1 MHFKYTAAAISFLV
15 VISASQLSQAAD
27 EPPVVQAIF
36 RTWEQ
41 QFQAKPTVQKI
52 ETDSAG
58 NIAIEGIASSITSQD
73 PAQPGTMT
81 INIGKMQLA
90 GISDQGGGMFEIANT
105 QYTDLVVEF
114 ASPDGTKFTVKMPQ
128 SQIEGWYVTQLG
140 PTPTPAE
147 IMRASMNVAR
157 RMESGKITIDLY
169 GQTLTV
175 DGYQSNWDG
184 DPATGAGKFDATV
197 SNFAVPAQ
205 AIVAIDPTGELKKL
219 GYSDLSFDFGGT
231 GNIDI
236 AKDVMG
242 FNADVFVK
250 GRDAGTIKF
259 GISASNV
266 PVAVYAELANPTT
279 KDPDFNKLMPQLMGI
294 TLSKLLV
301 RFEDASLTKR
311 LLPVVAA
318 AQGMDEATFVA
329 SAGAMLQ
336 ITLAQLKNQPFVASV
351 SSAVTTFLK
360 DPKSITL
367 SIAPPS
373 PVQVQQ
379 LMTLDAA
386 NPGAAI
392 SILGLSVTAND

>member
-1 MHFKYTAAAISFLV
+1 MRFKYTAAAFSFLAV
-15 VISASQLSQAAD
+15 VSASSLSQAAD
-27 EPPVVQAIF
+27 EPAVVQAIF

-41 QFQAKPTVQKI
+41 QFQGKPTAQKI

-58 NIAIEGIASSITSQD
+58 DITLEGIAATVTSQD
-73 PAQPGTMT
+73 PAGTMT
-81 INIGKMQLA
+81 ISIGKMQLA
-90 GISDQGGGMFEIANT
+90 GVSDQGGGMFEIANT
-105 QYTDLVVEF
+105 QYSDLVVAF
-114 ASPDGTKFTVKMPQ
+114 SSPVGTKFSVKMPQ
-128 SQIEGWYVTQLG
+128 SQADGWYVTQLG
-140 PTPTPAE
+140 PNPTPVE

-157 RMESGKITIDLY
+157 RMETGKITVELD
-169 GQTLTV
+169 GQSITI
-175 DGYQSNWDG
+175 DGYKSTWDG
-184 DPATGAGKFDATV
+184 DPATGAGKFDATM
-197 SNFAVPAQ
+197 SNIAIPAQ
-205 AIVAIDPTGELKKL
+205 AIAAIDPTGELKKL
-219 GYSDLSFDFGGT
+219 GYSDLSFDFGGS

-259 GISASNV
+259 AMTAANI

-279 KDPDFNKLMPQLMGI
+279 KEPDFNKLMPQLMGV
-294 TLSKLLV
+294 TLSKLQI

-311 LLPVVAA
+311 LLPLVAA
-318 AQGMDEATFVA
+318 AQGLDDATFVA
-329 SAGAMLQ
+329 SAGAMLT
-336 ITLAQLKNQPFVASV
+336 IALAQLKNPPFVEGV
-351 SSAVTTFLK
+351 SSAVTAFLK

-367 SIAPPS
+367 SVLPTS

-392 SILGLSVTAND
+392 TTLGVSVTAND